1 MGPHPIKDQ
10 MGFEVNLETL
20 PRRIVSLVPSQTELL
35 YDLGLEDRIV
45 GVTKFCVHPGH
56 ARRTKSVIGGT
67 KNFDLDR
74 LVSLSP
80 DLVIGNKE
88 ENYPEGIAFLRER
101 YPVWMSD
108 IGSLEDALAM
118 IDSVSRLTAE
128 PAKGAFLIREIR
140 EKFGALKKLPSL
152 RALYLMWFN
161 PWMGAASGTFIDA
174 MMREVG
180 LINVLS
186 HRQRYPSLT
195 EDEIRELNPEV
206 VLLSS
211 EPFPFGEKHNVLLRE
226 LLPAARVRFVDGEF
240 FSWYG
245 SRLRLAPDYFGGLR
259 AELA

>member
-1 MGPHPIKDQ
+1 MGTHPVKDQ
-10 MGFEVNLETL
+10 MGFEVRLEAL

-45 GVTKFCVHPGH
+45 GVTKFCVHPDR
-56 ARRTKSVIGGT
+56 ARKTKTVIGGT

-74 LVSLSP
+74 IVSLNP

-88 ENYPEGIAFLRER
+88 ENYPEGISFLRER

-108 IGSLEDALAM
+108 IATLGDALAM
-118 IDSVSRLTAE
+118 IDAVSQLTGE
-128 PAKGAFLIREIR
+128 QAKGTALVQEIR
-140 EKFGALKKLPSL
+140 EKFGALEKLPGL
-152 RALYLMWFN
+152 GALYLMWFN

-174 MMREVG
+174 MMREAG
-180 LINVLS
+180 LVNALS

-195 EDEIRELNPEV
+195 EDEIRELNPEF

-211 EPFPFGEKHNVLLRE
+211 EPFPFAKKHEAKIRE
-226 LLPAARVRFVDGEF
+226 LLPAAKVQFVDGEF

-245 SRLRLAPDYFGGLR
+245 SRLRLAPDYFEGLR
-259 AELA
+259 AEFA

>member
-1 MGPHPIKDQ
+1 MGTHPIKDQ
-10 MGFEVNLETL
+10 MGFEVRLETP

-56 ARRTKSVIGGT
+56 ARKTKAVIGGT

-74 LVSLSP
+74 IVSLGP
-80 DLVIGNKE
+80 DLIIGNKE

-108 IGSLEDALAM
+108 IATLEDALTM
-118 IDSVSRLTAE
+118 IDSVSQLTGE
-128 PAKGAFLIREIR
+128 QAKGASLAREIR
-140 EKFGALKKLPSL
+140 EKFGALGKLPGL

-161 PWMGAASGTFIDA
+161 PWMGTASGTFIDA
-174 MMREVG
+174 MMREAG
-180 LINVLS
+180 LDNVLS

-195 EDEIRELNPEV
+195 EAEIRELNPEV

-211 EPFPFGEKHNVLLRE
+211 EPFPFIQKHNDQLRE

-245 SRLRLAPDYFGGLR
+245 SRLRLAPGYFEGLR
-259 AELA
+259 GELT